1 MRIIKALGLTLYVS
15 ICATLLCLMLSPRA
29 KADEWNKKTIVTFQV
44 PVEIPG
50 ETLPSGTYVFQLLNS
65 PSDRHIVQIWNADE
79 THLIATIL
87 ANPEYR
93 LEPAQETILHFDE
106 RPGDSPMALESWFY
120 PGDTIG
126 QQFVYPDWE

>member
-1 MRIIKALGLTLYVS
+1 MRIINGLGLTLCVS
-15 ICATLLCLMLSPRA
+15 ICAVLLCLMLSPRA

-79 THLIATIL
+79 TRLIATIL
-87 ANPEYR
+87 ANPEFR
-93 LEPAQETILHFDE
+93 FEPAQETILNFDE
-106 RPGDSPMALESWFY
+106 RPGDSPMALASWFY

-126 QQFVYPDWE
+126 QQFVYPDRD